1 VEPAPLTELPAPDT
15 LAIFLGRSDVSGPRL
30 SPSVAA
36 DQEVAAAQP
45 LGTVGDLPIVPS
57 PTAGRIAGVKQAPDV
72 RGGKPGLAVLLEP
85 SGNGDAAFAPLD
97 PSRASVDDLR
107 VRLRKAGVQLELP
120 EAADTVVVLAADPEP
135 GITAALS
142 LLLNDPSAAVRATL
156 LVARLA
162 GADRSVLAVLEAR
175 AAAIRMAAAGA
186 GIEILPLAAEYPAT
200 LPEAVAR
207 RVRVKGARPA
217 VIPLARALA
226 ALGAVELGRVPS
238 SRVVTILDSSG
249 ASIGNFRV
257 SMGTRLGDVFAAAGV
272 EPEPGDKIVTG
283 GLFRGLAQYSLDAA
297 VDATVDALMLIKK
310 GPFRDWSDEPC
321 VNCGWCLDVCPEKLP
336 AHQLTRFA
344 EFSLFDRTPDYGLDD
359 CIECGLCATVCPA
372 RRPILQHI
380 RLAKREIAAT
390 AAIVADD
397 TAGPTPA
404 PREPDPIA
412 VPVATVTK
420 D

>member
-1 VEPAPLTELPAPDT
+1 
-15 LAIFLGRSDVSGPRL
+15 
-30 SPSVAA
+30 
-36 DQEVAAAQP
+36 
-45 LGTVGDLPIVPS
+45 
-57 PTAGRIAGVKQAPDV
+57 
-72 RGGKPGLAVLLEP
+72 
-85 SGNGDAAFAPLD
+85 
-97 PSRASVDDLR
+97 
-107 VRLRKAGVQLELP
+107 
-120 EAADTVVVLAADPEP
+120 
-135 GITAALS
+135 
-142 LLLNDPSAAVRATL
+142 
-156 LVARLA
+156 
-162 GADRSVLAVLEAR
+162 
-175 AAAIRMAAAGA
+175 
-186 GIEILPLAAEYPAT
+186 
-200 LPEAVAR
+200 
-207 RVRVKGARPA
+207 
-217 VIPLARALA
+217 
-226 ALGAVELGRVPS
+226 
-238 SRVVTILDSSG
+238 
-249 ASIGNFRV
+249 
-257 SMGTRLGDVFAAAGV
+257 MGTRLGDVFAAAGV

-310 GPFRDWSDEPC
+310 GTFRDWSDEPC